1 MRVKREILIDKMSK
15 VSSVANYKDAKG
27 IIRFDLL
34 EENDETNIGFNLR
47 IFASDGI
54 NAVMTT
60 MKVEGKEDR
69 VGTYYI
75 DSRKVTNYLK
85 NLGAFEVDEIDIML
99 SDEKI
104 SILTGKTK
112 FDFPIEVVED
122 YPVMPAMDL
131 DSIEGEKY
139 VVTCDSM
146 TLHRK
151 MMNTAKTI
159 YPSYDKPILQ
169 YTNIICT
176 QDGLDLV
183 SSDGFRITRM
193 LMDAEVI
200 NLKTKQPIPG
210 EIVTN
215 INSMVLARL
224 LTPISGVEVSI
235 FITDDLIYV
244 VDSESAISLKTI
256 KAEFPKVRDI
266 IPKADFESNQVP
278 FKTIWTIEGKEINN
292 SLSLL
297 KAVVINEK
305 NKRVKFNIN
314 SEGSFIESDQS
325 KDKGKITIGGEVIG
339 EGIDVNFDI
348 NKLDVLNNGIEK
360 LRICFTEANKPV
372 IIYDYSET
380 KEFTNSF
387 LIMPIL

>member
-15 VSSVANYKDAKG
+15 VSSLANYKDAKG

-60 MKVEGKEDR
+60 MKVEGTEDR

>member
-104 SILTGKTK
+104 SILTGKTM

-266 IPKADFESNQVP
+266 IPKADFKSNQVP